1 MESQD
6 SPALHVK
13 GVNVVHIKQRKAGRI
28 LFKKK
33 RNYAFLPD
41 GRILMKIVSEQVFRR
56 TKTPIRLEHFVSRNG
71 PRPREQYGYLSA
83 REILCNHDVIILDGN
98 LVGTR
103 RLGDSRGS
111 SPGVTKWHVSGIQT
125 VMCHLMG
132 TICTR
137 VRSYS
142 AIVHVYCLHC
152 LVPKHEYYIC
162 TICGTDGHVYY
173 SCTIYST
180 AVL

>member
-1 MESQD
+1 M
-6 SPALHVK
+6 
-13 GVNVVHIKQRKAGRI
+13 
-28 LFKKK
+28 
-33 RNYAFLPD
+33 
-41 GRILMKIVSEQVFRR
+41 
-56 TKTPIRLEHFVSRNG
+56 
-71 PRPREQYGYLSA
+71 
-83 REILCNHDVIILDGN
+83 IISDGN

-111 SPGVTKWHVSGIQT
+111 SPGFAEWHVSGVQT

-142 AIVHVYCLHC
+142 AIVHVYILHG
-152 LVPKHEYYIC
+152 LVPKHEYYSC
-162 TICGTDGHVYY
+162 TICGTAEHVYY
-173 SCTIYST
+173 SCTIYGT